1 MNNLKDRKFNSF
13 KETFDAAMKEAERVK
28 GVEETNHTGKH
39 TEGWNKSRADK
50 GRARTGKADRGRG
63 GASKYNTPSIEVN
76 NYNEVVYKY
85 NKAVASSD
93 ISSAALFV
101 AFVGTAITHN
111 STQRAD
117 TGVVE
122 LLGALI
128 WALACIMILYT
139 FDCII
144 QYHEVEST
152 NGIDI
157 TVTPEELS
165 KWRISAT
172 EGLSRVNTL
181 YPVYN
186 LSHKCIYI
194 TGVVIPAYI
203 ILNTLIHEVI

>member
-1 MNNLKDRKFNSF
+1 MNSLKDRKFNSF

-28 GVEETNHTGKH
+28 GVKETNH

-50 GRARTGKADRGRG
+50 GRARTGKADRGRV

-101 AFVGTAITHN
+101 AFVGTTITHN

-117 TGVVE
+117 TGVVG

-128 WALACIMILYT
+128 WELACIMILYT

-165 KWRISAT
+165 KWRITAT

-203 ILNTLIHEVI
+203 ILNTLIHEVV

>member
-1 MNNLKDRKFNSF
+1 MNSLKDRKFNSF

-28 GVEETNHTGKH
+28 GVEETNHT
-39 TEGWNKSRADK
+39 EGWNKSRADK

-63 GASKYNTPSIEVN
+63 GASKYNTHSIEVN

-111 STQRAD
+111 STQRPD

-122 LLGALI
+122 LLGAFI

-139 FDCII
+139 FDCIV

-157 TVTPEELS
+157 TVTPDELS
-165 KWRISAT
+165 KWGIGAT

-203 ILNTLIHEVI
+203 ILNTLIHEVV

>member
-1 MNNLKDRKFNSF
+1 MNSLKDRKFNSF
-13 KETFDAAMKEAERVK
+13 KETFDSAMKEAERVK
-28 GVEETNHTGKH
+28 GVEETNHT
-39 TEGWNKSRADK
+39 EGWNKLRADR
-50 GRARTGKADRGRG
+50 GRARTGKADRDRG

-152 NGIDI
+152 NGIDV

-165 KWRISAT
+165 KWRITAT

>member
-13 KETFDAAMKEAERVK
+13 KETFDTAIKEAERIK
-28 GVEETNHTGKH
+28 GVEETNH

-50 GRARTGKADRGRG
+50 GRARMVKADGGRG
-63 GASKYNTPSIEVN
+63 GASKYNTHSIEVN

-122 LLGALI
+122 LLGAFI

-165 KWRISAT
+165 KWRITAT

-203 ILNTLIHEVI
+203 ILNTLIHEVV

>member
-1 MNNLKDRKFNSF
+1 M
-13 KETFDAAMKEAERVK
+13 
-28 GVEETNHTGKH
+28 
-39 TEGWNKSRADK
+39 
-50 GRARTGKADRGRG
+50 
-63 GASKYNTPSIEVN
+63 
-76 NYNEVVYKY
+76 VYKY

-165 KWRISAT
+165 KWAIKAT

-203 ILNTLIHEVI
+203 ILNTLRREMI

>member
-1 MNNLKDRKFNSF
+1 MGSLKDRKFNSF
-13 KETFDAAMKEAERVK
+13 KETFDTAMKEAERIK
-28 GVEETNHTGKH
+28 GVDETNH

-50 GRARTGKADRGRG
+50 GRARTVKADGGRV

-165 KWRISAT
+165 KWAIKAT

-203 ILNTLIHEVI
+203 ILNTLIHEVV

>member
-13 KETFDAAMKEAERVK
+13 KETFDAAMKEAERIK
-28 GVEETNHTGKH
+28 GVEETNH

-50 GRARTGKADRGRG
+50 GRARTGKADGGRG
-63 GASKYNTPSIEVN
+63 GASKYNTHSIEVN

-122 LLGALI
+122 LLGAFI

-165 KWRISAT
+165 KWRITAT

-203 ILNTLIHEVI
+203 ILNTLIREMI

>member
-1 MNNLKDRKFNSF
+1 MNSLKDRKFNSF

-50 GRARTGKADRGRG
+50 GRARTGKADMGRG

-101 AFVGTAITHN
+101 AFVGTTITHN

-117 TGVVE
+117 IGVVE
-122 LLGALI
+122 LLGAFI

-165 KWRISAT
+165 KWGIGAT

-203 ILNTLIHEVI
+203 ILNTLIHEVV

>member
-1 MNNLKDRKFNSF
+1 MNSLKDRKFNSF
-13 KETFDAAMKEAERVK
+13 KETFDTAMKEAERVK
-28 GVEETNHTGKH
+28 GVEETNH

-50 GRARTGKADRGRG
+50 GRARTGKTDRGRG

-76 NYNEVVYKY
+76 NYNEIAYKY

-101 AFVGTAITHN
+101 AFVGTTITHN

-157 TVTPEELS
+157 TVTPDELS
-165 KWRISAT
+165 KWGIGAT

-203 ILNTLIHEVI
+203 ILNTLIHEVV

>member
-1 MNNLKDRKFNSF
+1 MNNLKDRKFTSF
-13 KETFDAAMKEAERVK
+13 KETFNAAMKEAERVK
-28 GVEETNHTGKH
+28 NGDETNHTGKH
-39 TEGWNKSRADK
+39 TEGWSKSRADK

-63 GASKYNTPSIEVN
+63 GASKYNTHSIEVN

-165 KWRISAT
+165 KWAIKAT
-172 EGLSRVNTL
+172 EGLFRVNTL

-194 TGVVIPAYI
+194 TGLVIPAYI
-203 ILNTLIHEVI
+203 ILNTLIHEVV

>member
-1 MNNLKDRKFNSF
+1 MSSLKDRKFNSF
-13 KETFDAAMKEAERVK
+13 KETFDTAMKEAERIK
-28 GVEETNHTGKH
+28 GVDETNH

-50 GRARTGKADRGRG
+50 GRARTVKADGGRV
-63 GASKYNTPSIEVN
+63 GASKYNTHSIEVN

-111 STQRAD
+111 STQRPD

-122 LLGALI
+122 LLGAFI

-139 FDCII
+139 FDCIV

-157 TVTPEELS
+157 TVTPDELS
-165 KWRISAT
+165 KWGIGAT

-203 ILNTLIHEVI
+203 ILNTLIREMI

>member
-1 MNNLKDRKFNSF
+1 MNSLKDRKFNSF
-13 KETFDAAMKEAERVK
+13 KETFDAAMKEAERIK
-28 GVEETNHTGKH
+28 GVEETNH

-165 KWRISAT
+165 KWAIKAT

-181 YPVYN
+181 YPVY
-186 LSHKCIYI
+186 LS
-194 TGVVIPAYI
+194 
-203 ILNTLIHEVI
+203 LIHI

>member
-1 MNNLKDRKFNSF
+1 MNSIKDRKFNSF
-13 KETFDAAMKEAERVK
+13 KETFDTAMKEAERIK
-28 GVEETNHTGKH
+28 GAEETNH

-50 GRARTGKADRGRG
+50 GRARTGKADRGRV

-165 KWRISAT
+165 KWRITAT

-203 ILNTLIHEVI
+203 ILNTLIHEVV

>member
-13 KETFDAAMKEAERVK
+13 KETFDTAMKEAERIK
-28 GVEETNHTGKH
+28 GVEETNH

-50 GRARTGKADRGRG
+50 GRARTGKADRGRV

-101 AFVGTAITHN
+101 AFVGTTITHN

-165 KWRISAT
+165 KWAIKAT

-203 ILNTLIHEVI
+203 IINTLIREMI

>member
-13 KETFDAAMKEAERVK
+13 KETFDAAMKEDERIK
-28 GVEETNHTGKH
+28 GVEETNH

-50 GRARTGKADRGRG
+50 GRARTGKVDRGRG

-165 KWRISAT
+165 KWAIKTT

-203 ILNTLIHEVI
+203 ILNTLIHEVV

>member
-13 KETFDAAMKEAERVK
+13 KETFDTAMKEAERIK
-28 GVEETNHTGKH
+28 GVEETNH

-63 GASKYNTPSIEVN
+63 GASKYNTHSIEVN

-111 STQRAD
+111 STQRPD

-152 NGIDI
+152 NGIDV
-157 TVTPEELS
+157 TVTPDELS
-165 KWRISAT
+165 KWRIRTT

>member
-13 KETFDAAMKEAERVK
+13 KETFDAAMKEAERIK
-28 GVEETNHTGKH
+28 GVEETNH

-63 GASKYNTPSIEVN
+63 GASKYNTHSIEVN

-111 STQRAD
+111 STQRPD

-152 NGIDI
+152 NGIDV
-157 TVTPEELS
+157 TVTPDELS
-165 KWRISAT
+165 KWRIRTT

>member
-1 MNNLKDRKFNSF
+1 MNSLKDRKFNSF
-13 KETFDAAMKEAERVK
+13 KETFDTAMKEAERIK
-28 GVEETNHTGKH
+28 GVEETNH

-63 GASKYNTPSIEVN
+63 GASKYNTHSIEVN

-111 STQRAD
+111 STQRPD

-165 KWRISAT
+165 KWGIGAT

-203 ILNTLIHEVI
+203 ILNTLIHEVV

>member
-1 MNNLKDRKFNSF
+1 MNSLKDRKFNSF
-13 KETFDAAMKEAERVK
+13 KETFDTAMKEAERVK
-28 GVEETNHTGKH
+28 NGDETNHTGKH
-39 TEGWNKSRADK
+39 TEGWSKSRADK
-50 GRARTGKADRGRG
+50 GRTDKGKVRTAKD
-63 GASKYNTPSIEVN
+63 NTHYIEVN

-111 STQRAD
+111 STQRPD

-122 LLGALI
+122 LLGAFI

-152 NGIDI
+152 NGIDV

-165 KWRISAT
+165 KWRIGAT

-194 TGVVIPAYI
+194 TGIVIPAYI

>member
-1 MNNLKDRKFNSF
+1 MNSLKDRKFNSF
-13 KETFDAAMKEAERVK
+13 KETFDTAMKEAERIK
-28 GVEETNHTGKH
+28 GVEETNH

-50 GRARTGKADRGRG
+50 GRARTGKADGGRG

-111 STQRAD
+111 STQRPD

-165 KWRISAT
+165 KWAIKAT

-203 ILNTLIHEVI
+203 ILNTLIREMI

>member
-13 KETFDAAMKEAERVK
+13 KETFDAAMKEDERIK
-28 GVEETNHTGKH
+28 GVEETNH

-50 GRARTGKADRGRG
+50 GRARTGKVDRGRG

-165 KWRISAT
+165 KWAIKTT

-203 ILNTLIHEVI
+203 ILNTLIHKVI

>member
-28 GVEETNHTGKH
+28 GVEETNHT
-39 TEGWNKSRADK
+39 EGWNKSRADK
-50 GRARTGKADRGRG
+50 GRARTGKADRGRV

-165 KWRISAT
+165 KWKITAT

-181 YPVYN
+181 YTVYN

>member
-1 MNNLKDRKFNSF
+1 MNSLKDRKFNSF
-13 KETFDAAMKEAERVK
+13 KETFDTAMKEAERIK
-28 GVEETNHTGKH
+28 GVEETNHT
-39 TEGWNKSRADK
+39 EGWNKSRVEED
-50 GRARTGKADRGRG
+50 RARTGKADGGRG

-111 STQRAD
+111 STQRPD

-165 KWRISAT
+165 KWAIKAT
-172 EGLSRVNTL
+172 EGLSRVNTV

>member
-28 GVEETNHTGKH
+28 GVEETNHT
-39 TEGWNKSRADK
+39 EGWNKSRADK
-50 GRARTGKADRGRG
+50 GRARTGKADRGRV

-165 KWRISAT
+165 KWAIKAT

-203 ILNTLIHEVI
+203 IINTLIREMI

>member
-1 MNNLKDRKFNSF
+1 MNSLKDRKFNSF
-13 KETFDAAMKEAERVK
+13 KETFDAAMKEAERIK
-28 GVEETNHTGKH
+28 GVDETNH

-50 GRARTGKADRGRG
+50 GRARTGKADRGRV

-165 KWRISAT
+165 KWAIKAT

-194 TGVVIPAYI
+194 TGIVIPAYI
-203 ILNTLIHEVI
+203 ILNTLIHEVV

>member
-13 KETFDAAMKEAERVK
+13 KETFDAAMKEDERIK

-50 GRARTGKADRGRG
+50 GRARTGKADMGRG

-101 AFVGTAITHN
+101 AFVGTTITHN

-117 TGVVE
+117 IGVVE
-122 LLGALI
+122 LLGAFI

-165 KWRISAT
+165 KWGIGAT

-203 ILNTLIHEVI
+203 ILNTLIHEVV

>member
-13 KETFDAAMKEAERVK
+13 KETFDAAMKEAERIK
-28 GVEETNHTGKH
+28 GVEETNH

-63 GASKYNTPSIEVN
+63 GASKYNIPSIEVN

-101 AFVGTAITHN
+101 AFVGTTITHN
-111 STQRAD
+111 STQRPD

-139 FDCII
+139 FDCIV

-157 TVTPEELS
+157 TVTPDELS
-165 KWRISAT
+165 KWGIGAT

-203 ILNTLIHEVI
+203 ILNTLIREMI

>member
-28 GVEETNHTGKH
+28 GVEETNHT
-39 TEGWNKSRADK
+39 EGWNKSRADK
-50 GRARTGKADRGRG
+50 GRARTGKADRGRV

-165 KWRISAT
+165 KWKITAT

>member
-1 MNNLKDRKFNSF
+1 MNSLKDRKFNSF
-13 KETFDAAMKEAERVK
+13 KETFGAAMKEAERIK
-28 GVEETNHTGKH
+28 GVEETNH

-50 GRARTGKADRGRG
+50 GRARTGKADRGRA

-157 TVTPEELS
+157 TITPEELS
-165 KWRISAT
+165 KWRIGAT

-203 ILNTLIHEVI
+203 IINTLIREMI

>member
-1 MNNLKDRKFNSF
+1 MNSLKDRKFNSF
-13 KETFDAAMKEAERVK
+13 KETFDAAMKEAERIK
-28 GVEETNHTGKH
+28 GVEETNH

-50 GRARTGKADRGRG
+50 GRARTGKADGGRG

-111 STQRAD
+111 STQRPD

-165 KWRISAT
+165 KWRITAT

-203 ILNTLIHEVI
+203 ILNTLIHEVV

>member
-1 MNNLKDRKFNSF
+1 MNSLKDRKFNSF

-28 GVEETNHTGKH
+28 GVEETNHT
-39 TEGWNKSRADK
+39 EGWNKSRADK
-50 GRARTGKADRGRG
+50 GRARTVKADGGRG

-203 ILNTLIHEVI
+203 ILNTLIHEVV

>member
-28 GVEETNHTGKH
+28 GVEETNHT
-39 TEGWNKSRADK
+39 EGWSKSRADK
-50 GRARTGKADRGRG
+50 GRARTGKADRGRV

-165 KWRISAT
+165 KWAIKAT

-203 ILNTLIHEVI
+203 IINTLIHEVV

>member
-1 MNNLKDRKFNSF
+1 MNSIKDREFNSF

-28 GVEETNHTGKH
+28 GVEETNHT
-39 TEGWNKSRADK
+39 EGWNKSRADK
-50 GRARTGKADRGRG
+50 GRVRTGKADGGKG

-76 NYNEVVYKY
+76 NYNEAVYKY

-101 AFVGTAITHN
+101 AFVGTTITHN

-165 KWRISAT
+165 KWGIGAT

-203 ILNTLIHEVI
+203 ILNTLIHEVV

>member
-1 MNNLKDRKFNSF
+1 MNNLKDRKFTSF
-13 KETFDAAMKEAERVK
+13 KETFNAAMKEAERVK
-28 GVEETNHTGKH
+28 NGDETNHTGKH
-39 TEGWNKSRADK
+39 TEGWSKSRADK

-63 GASKYNTPSIEVN
+63 GASKYNTHSIEVN

-165 KWRISAT
+165 KWAIKAT

-181 YPVYN
+181 YTVYN

-203 ILNTLIHEVI
+203 ILNTLIHEVV

>member
-1 MNNLKDRKFNSF
+1 MNSLKDRKFNSF
-13 KETFDAAMKEAERVK
+13 KETFDTAMKEAERIK
-28 GVEETNHTGKH
+28 GVDETNHTGKH

-50 GRARTGKADRGRG
+50 GRARTAKD
-63 GASKYNTPSIEVN
+63 NTHYIEVN

-85 NKAVASSD
+85 NKVVASSD

-101 AFVGTAITHN
+101 AFVGTTITHN

-144 QYHEVEST
+144 QYHEMEST

-165 KWRISAT
+165 KWAIKTT
-172 EGLSRVNTL
+172 EGLNRVNTL

-203 ILNTLIHEVI
+203 ILNTLIHEVV